1 MLRADRVMVREAVL
15 VAAAA
20 ALAPEEALE
29 LVAVLAAV
37 ADRVEAAEVL
47 VVEQGQG
54 PEAALAAV
62 ELGVE
67 ALGQEVGQE
76 LELVVAAKHLESGSL
91 RRHCFEAAVLAVVAP
106 WPAEWA
112 AGRAPA

>member
-1 MLRADRVMVREAVL
+1 MVREAVL

-20 ALAPEEALE
+20 ALAPEGALE

-37 ADRVEAAEVL
+37 ADRVEAAEAL

-54 PEAALAAV
+54 LEAARAAV
-62 ELGVE
+62 VELAVA

-76 LELVVAAKHLESGSL
+76 LELVAAAKHLESGSL

-112 AGRAPA
+112 AGRAPVAPGLA